1 VTVETRAAQASDVPE
16 LVRVINRAY
25 RVEEFFVRGERTDAA
40 QIRERLMRAGA
51 SFLVVD
57 DLETP
62 RRIAAC
68 VYVER
73 RDDRGYF
80 GMLAVD
86 PDRQRLGL
94 GRLLAQAAEDH
105 CRTQGCRFLD
115 ISVVNLRRE
124 LPAFYARL
132 GFAPFATAPFH
143 DPDKLTRPAHLVLMT
158 KPLIEPWE
166 S

>member
-1 VTVETRAAQASDVPE
+1 MTVQTRAAQTSDVPE

-25 RVEEFFVRGERTDAA
+25 HVEEFFVRGERTDVA
-40 QIRERLMRAGA
+40 QIRERLMRVGA

-57 DLETP
+57 DLATP
-62 RRIAAC
+62 GRLAAC

-86 PDRQRLGL
+86 PDRQGLGL
-94 GRLLAQAAEDH
+94 GRLLVQAAEDH
-105 CRTQGCRFLD
+105 CRAQGCRFLD

-124 LPAFYARL
+124 LPAFYARF
-132 GFAPFATAPFH
+132 GFAPFAIAPFH
-143 DPDKLTRPAHLVLMT
+143 DPEKLTRAAHLVLMT